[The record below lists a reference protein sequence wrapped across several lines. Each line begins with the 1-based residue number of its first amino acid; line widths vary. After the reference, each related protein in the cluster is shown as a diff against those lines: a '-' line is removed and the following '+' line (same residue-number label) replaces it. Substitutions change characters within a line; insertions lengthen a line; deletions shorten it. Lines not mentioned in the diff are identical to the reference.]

1 MQLPHDCSSC
11 VQEGSSSVNRALEAV
26 HKAIHST
33 EFWSNGRNVVEVL
46 QLQVVELTDGYGSTL
61 GYLYEAMKRA
71 EEAFKQH
78 LDGKEKIR
86 KVSNA

>member
-1 MQLPHDCSSC
+1 MEYWEKC
-11 VQEGSSSVNRALEAV
+11 AV
-26 HKAIHST
+26 P
-33 EFWSNGRNVVEVL
+33 VL
-46 QLQVVELTDGYGSTL
+46 HPLLQVVELTDGYGSTL